1 VSDSAV
7 QTAPVDAATTETTT
21 PGRSP
26 APTEPAS
33 PSEQLAPET
42 EAGNLLLEGE
52 PEPPAPPEPE
62 PFDPEKLTVPA
73 GIDREDAVFTEFTNF
88 AKEERFSAPQAQKLT
103 EFAGRMLEAATQRQ
117 QASWDKQNN
126 EWLAEIKAHKE
137 FGGDRLQDSVNTF
150 KRVASDPNGPFGPD
164 FAQAITT
171 VGNNPAVVIPLLRVA
186 QILSEGRPV
195 QGGPSANGSR
205 QAQTLGEVF
214 YPNSSRNDGTR
225 R

>member
-1 VSDSAV
+1 MPPEAE
-7 QTAPVDAATTETTT
+7 AA
-21 PGRSP
+21 
-26 APTEPAS
+26 
-33 PSEQLAPET
+33 
-42 EAGNLLLEGE
+42 NLLLEGD
-52 PEPPAPPEPE
+52 PEPPAAQAPE

-73 GIDREDAVFTEFTNF
+73 GIDPNDAVFTEFTNF
-88 AKEERFSAPQAQKLT
+88 AKEERLSAPQAQKLT
-103 EFAGRMLEAATQRQ
+103 DFAGQMLEAATQRQ

-126 EWLAEIKAHKE
+126 EWLAEIKADKE

-164 FAQAITT
+164 FLSAIPA
-171 VGNNPAVVIPLLRVA
+171 VGNNPKVVIPLLRVA
-186 QILSEGRPV
+186 RILSEGRPV

>member
-1 VSDSAV
+1 MSDSAASV
-7 QTAPVDAATTETTT
+7 QASLDPGAAPTQAATTETTT
-21 PGRSP
+21 QTT
-26 APTEPAS
+26 APTPAS
-33 PSEQLAPET
+33 
-42 EAGNLLLEGE
+42 EAASLLLEGD

-62 PFDPEKLTVPA
+62 PFDPSTLTVPA
-73 GIDREDAVFTEFTNF
+73 SIDRDDEVFNEFTNF

-103 EFAGRMLEAATQRQ
+103 DFAGRMLEAATQRQ

-126 EWLAEIKAHKE
+126 EWLAAIKADKE
-137 FGGDRLQDSVNTF
+137 FGGERLQDSVNTF
-150 KRVASDPNGPFGPD
+150 KRVAADPNGPFGPD
-164 FAQAITT
+164 FLRAIPA